1 MSELPRPVADL
12 CVALGAPA
20 GIEAVT
26 IGGSRAA
33 GTADDAS
40 DWDVGLY
47 YRGPADLA
55 TLARYGEVHPPGSWG
70 RIMNGGA
77 WLTLEGLKVDVIL
90 RDVDVVMHWR
100 QEAQRGRYEV
110 DALLGYVAGAPT
122 YGLVAEL
129 AVNRVV
135 VGTLPAVGEYPRAL
149 AENGERRWHAH
160 ADFSLTH
167 ARMRAERSDV
177 TGAVAQAAKAVLE
190 TAHALACRRRRW
202 VLNEKKLVEQ
212 VGLAGLHEWF
222 ARVPRPAAPLV
233 GWVSEV
239 RAALAAFTRSG

>member
-1 MSELPRPVADL
+1 MAELCA
-12 CVALGAPA
+12 ALGAPA
-20 GIEAVT
+20 DIEAVT
-26 IGGSRAA
+26 IGGSHAA

-40 DWDVGLY
+40 DWDIGLY
-47 YRGPADLA
+47 YRGPVDLA

-100 QEAQRGRYEV
+100 QEAWQGRYEV
-110 DALLGYVAGAPT
+110 DSLLGYVAGAPT
-122 YGLVAEL
+122 YSLVAEL
-129 AVNRVV
+129 ALNRVV
-135 VGTLPAVGEYPRAL
+135 VGALPAVGEYPQTL
-149 AENGERRWHAH
+149 AETGERRWRAH

-177 TGAVAQAAKAVLE
+177 TGTVAQAAKAVLE
-190 TAHALACRRRRW
+190 TAHALACRRRQW

-212 VGLAGLHEWF
+212 AGLDGLHEWF
-222 ARVPRPAAPLV
+222 TRVPRPAAPLI

-239 RAALAAFTRSG
+239 RAALARSG

>member
-1 MSELPRPVADL
+1 MSDLPRPVADL
-12 CVALGAPA
+12 CVALGPPA

-40 DWDVGLY
+40 DWDLGLY
-47 YRGPADLA
+47 YRGQVDLA

-77 WLTLEGLKVDVIL
+77 WLTLEGLKVDVML

-100 QEAQRGRYEV
+100 REAREGRYEV

-122 YGLVAEL
+122 YSLVAEL
-129 AVNRVV
+129 ALNRVV

-149 AENGERRWHAH
+149 AEAGDRRWRAH

-177 TGAVAQAAKAVLE
+177 TGTVAQAAKAVLE
-190 TAHALACRRRRW
+190 TAHALACRRRQW
-202 VLNEKKLVEQ
+202 VPNEKKLVEQ
-212 VGLAGLHEWF
+212 VGLDGLHEWF
-222 ARVPRPAAPLV
+222 TRVPRSAARLIDWV
-233 GWVSEV
+233 GEV
-239 RAALAAFTRSG
+239 RAALARST

>member
-1 MSELPRPVADL
+1 MSDLPRPVADL
-12 CVALGAPA
+12 CAALGASP

-33 GTADDAS
+33 STADDAS

-77 WLTLEGLKVDVIL
+77 WLTLEGLN
-90 RDVDVVMHWR
+90 R
-100 QEAQRGRYEV
+100 
-110 DALLGYVAGAPT
+110 
-122 YGLVAEL
+122 VAEL

-135 VGTLPAVGEYPRAL
+135 VGTLPVVGEYPRAL

-190 TAHALACRRRRW
+190 TAHALACRRRQW

-212 VGLAGLHEWF
+212 VGLDGLHEWF
-222 ARVPRPAAPLV
+222 VRVPRPAAPLV

-239 RAALAAFTRSG
+239 RAALARSG

>member
-1 MSELPRPVADL
+1 MSDLPRPVADL
-12 CVALGAPA
+12 CVALGAPP

-47 YRGPADLA
+47 YRGPVDLA

-77 WLTLEGLKVDVIL
+77 WLTLEGLKVDVML
-90 RDVDVVMHWR
+90 RDVDVVMRWR
-100 QEAQRGRYEV
+100 QEAQQGRYEV

-129 AVNRVV
+129 AVNRVEI
-135 VGTLPAVGEYPRAL
+135 GTLPAVGEYPRAL
-149 AENGERRWHAH
+149 AETGDRRWRAH

-177 TGAVAQAAKAVLE
+177 TGTVAQAAKAVLE
-190 TAHALACRRRRW
+190 TAHALACRRQQW
-202 VLNEKKLVEQ
+202 VLNEKKLLEQ
-212 VGLAGLHEWF
+212 VGLDGLHEWF
-222 ARVPRPAAPLV
+222 TRVPRPAALLV
-233 GWVSEV
+233 G
-239 RAALAAFTRSG
+239 G